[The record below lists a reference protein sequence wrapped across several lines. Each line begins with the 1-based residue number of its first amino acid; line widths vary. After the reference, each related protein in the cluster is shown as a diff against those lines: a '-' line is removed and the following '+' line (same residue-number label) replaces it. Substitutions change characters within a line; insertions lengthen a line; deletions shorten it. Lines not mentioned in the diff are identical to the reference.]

1 MKGILYKEN
10 SLGRL
15 VNHNTPH
22 LLLRTDGTFTDPV
35 TGEKL
40 GFDNR
45 KMGSGEGA
53 QVYGWGVYVAVDDL
67 RKYGNLHHRNIR
79 FKEEIFDCSFIKY
92 GQITNVP
99 LRATRDEIRQY
110 KLALTAGNIA
120 SHFDLYDCT
129 EKEVKKYIESLIKE
143 INVKISNLALVNSK
157 TPSPSIFTKKEID
170 SNKQRL
176 DDYNYL
182 LKHIKVVGV
191 RHHYDVEIP
200 DYDGKNY
207 LPWQKAPNKQQ
218 FDMISTV
225 LTPTQANKIKKSWN
239 GEDIYRYFVEIFKTP
254 EKASKT
260 LNKVG
265 FIGVHYYGHT
275 DGECYVIFDDKDA
288 KIVRHELYGLQGIKK
303 AADVPLK
310 SVITITIEQIP
321 TAYHSD
327 KRPQG
332 DYTPLYNRQSSS
344 KPHLIGDLFGD
355 KDIKKSIN
363 DLKKTIKNWNISDA
377 KEFAY
382 IISNNIGAEPS
393 PDMQETAEEAESIS
407 YYLNLPQYSLR
418 IGLHNINAENYKDV
432 RNRPINHGVTLKDWT
447 KKDTF
452 KAKKGV
458 KVKEYVYLYW
468 TEERLKNIA
477 KAILHLLETGDWD
490 KTIAEPD
497 YINPKTEKLSGTIA
511 KNEQMQAKE
520 VEIVLKARNIIRD
533 YNHNPT
539 YSNLP
544 FSNIEKCYKDLVE
557 LYNNQPIITPKDG
570 KAIALQQYSTPCP
583 IAFLMGEFLKNNNKA
598 CYKNGYY
605 ITSDYLYYEP
615 TAGNG
620 MLAIALPHYLT
631 WYNELDEIRF
641 DNLEK
646 NFSTIITKNDAS
658 VWKPDNQFAGVIMNP
673 PFGSLTKSEYYTRKG
688 IIDNHNVEYTFERL
702 DYKIAIN
709 SLDCM
714 RDDGKSAII
723 IGGKLAAK
731 TNKDYKTTYW
741 KNGKL
746 FGQYR
751 DFIAYLHRQ
760 YNIVDIIYISGDLYR
775 KQGTTFPIVLIL
787 IDGRTLWN
795 SDSKHVWHNYDKQ
808 LDRQINSF
816 DELFYRISKH
826 IKNQESELLNTELKL
841 IKK

>member
-260 LNKVG
+260 LNTVG

-310 SVITITIEQIP
+310 SVIAITIEQIP

-393 PDMQETAEEAESIS
+393 PDMQETAEKAESIS

-497 YINPKTEKLSGTIA
+497 YINPKTEKLSGT
-511 KNEQMQAKE
+511 KNVQMQDKE
-520 VEIVLKARNIIRD
+520 FEIVLKAREIILQYYRD
-533 YNHNPT
+533 YNLIDDKV
-539 YSNLP
+539 LP
-544 FSNIEKCYKDLVE
+544 FLGLFKCYKDLVE
-557 LYNNQPIITPKDG
+557 LYKNQPIITPKDG

-583 IAFLMGEFLKNNNKA
+583 IAYLMSEFIKGNSEFHITDKNDEFPK
-598 CYKNGYY
+598 
-605 ITSDYLYYEP
+605 TYYEP

-620 MLAIALPHYLT
+620 MLTIALPHTRTLV
-631 WYNELDEIRF
+631 NELDEVRVNNLKKFNFVYNNHSGIRQ
-641 DNLEK
+641 NNAAE
-646 NFSTIITKNDAS
+646 
-658 VWKPDNQFAGVIMNP
+658 WKPNGYFDGVIMNP
-673 PFGSLTKSEYYTRKG
+673 PFGSLKKSEYYTRKG
-688 IIDNHNVEYTFERL
+688 VIDNHNVEYTFERL

-714 RDDGKSAII
+714 RNDGKAAII

-731 TNKDYKTTYW
+731 TDSDYKTTY
-741 KNGKL
+741 
-746 FGQYR
+746 
-751 DFIAYLHRQ
+751 
-760 YNIVDIIYISGDLYR
+760 
-775 KQGTTFPIVLIL
+775 
-787 IDGRTLWN
+787 
-795 SDSKHVWHNYDKQ
+795 
-808 LDRQINSF
+808 
-816 DELFYRISKH
+816 
-826 IKNQESELLNTELKL
+826 
-841 IKK
+841 

>member
-1 MKGILYKEN
+1 MKGILYQEN

-92 GQITNVP
+92 GQITNIP

-129 EKEVKKYIESLIKE
+129 EKDVKKHIKDLIEIIE
-143 INVKISNLALVNSK
+143 AKISILETDNSK
-157 TPSPSIFTKKEID
+157 KPSISIQKDIN

-239 GEDIYRYFVEIFKTP
+239 GEDIYRYLVEIFKTP

-303 AADVPLK
+303 
-310 SVITITIEQIP
+310 
-321 TAYHSD
+321 
-327 KRPQG
+327 
-332 DYTPLYNRQSSS
+332 
-344 KPHLIGDLFGD
+344 
-355 KDIKKSIN
+355 
-363 DLKKTIKNWNISDA
+363 
-377 KEFAY
+377 
-382 IISNNIGAEPS
+382 
-393 PDMQETAEEAESIS
+393 
-407 YYLNLPQYSLR
+407 
-418 IGLHNINAENYKDV
+418 
-432 RNRPINHGVTLKDWT
+432 
-447 KKDTF
+447 
-452 KAKKGV
+452 
-458 KVKEYVYLYW
+458 
-468 TEERLKNIA
+468 
-477 KAILHLLETGDWD
+477 
-490 KTIAEPD
+490 
-497 YINPKTEKLSGTIA
+497 LSGT
-511 KNEQMQAKE
+511 KNVQMQDKE
-520 VEIVLKARNIIRD
+520 FEIVLKAREIILQYYRD
-533 YNHNPT
+533 YNLIDDKV
-539 YSNLP
+539 LP
-544 FSNIEKCYKDLVE
+544 FLGLFNCYKDLVE
-557 LYNNQPIITPKDG
+557 LYKNQPIITPKDG

-583 IAFLMGEFLKNNNKA
+583 IAYLMSEFIKGNSEFHITDKNDKFP
-598 CYKNGYY
+598 K
-605 ITSDYLYYEP
+605 TYYEP

-620 MLAIALPHYLT
+620 MLTIALPHTRTLV
-631 WYNELDEIRF
+631 NELDEVRVNNLKKFNFVYNYQSGIRQ
-641 DNLEK
+641 NNAAE
-646 NFSTIITKNDAS
+646 
-658 VWKPDNQFAGVIMNP
+658 WKPNGYFDGVIMNP
-673 PFGSLTKSEYYTRKG
+673 PFGSLKKSEYYTRKG
-688 IIDNHNVEYTFERL
+688 VIDNHNVEYTFERL

-714 RDDGKSAII
+714 RDDGKAAII

-731 TNKDYKTTYW
+731 TNNDYKTTYW

-760 YNIVDIIYISGDLYR
+760 YNIVDIIYINGDLYR

-787 IDGRTLWN
+787 IDGRTEWN
-795 SDSKHVWHNYDKQ
+795 SDSKHAWHNYDKQ